1 MSLRTKFCGKEL
13 RAPFGSA
20 ALAMSSPSAAS
31 AQNYADRLLKWIDY
45 GAGIVS
51 TLFVLNESLK
61 DYPTEKEPTFLWGR
75 CRREEHNFLYVQA
88 DMNCI
93 VGRLEEGLEI
103 IRIVK
108 EKSPPDVLVQA
119 NIIAKSTNPGIWA
132 EHAKLF
138 EEAGADQIELDTS
151 CSIWIAGDVCL
162 LSDRPEEVSAVI
174 NEITKNVKIPVG
186 IKMTPETGFPRFI
199 QVAKAVHDA
208 GGKFVSCANAV
219 VGVNPIDIYN
229 GGRPDKGAYPM
240 TKNQFVALI
249 GASRQI
255 ARKQVAGIKLTIPD
269 IEVVGIT
276 GIVKPEDVI
285 DYIMLGA
292 QITELSSGIM
302 FYGGKYIKK
311 VKDFL
316 EKFMAEQGYE
326 SIEDFRG
333 LALKEFEV
341 DSTNIDYGFG
351 ERLAVTDEFKCTGC
365 GFCVESQCYASCL
378 RDGVAIV
385 LPDECTGCGL
395 CVHICPQEART
406 MIVRDKPR
414 HVGIDYS
421 QV

>member
-1 MSLRTKFCGKEL
+1 
-13 RAPFGSA
+13 
-20 ALAMSSPSAAS
+20 
-31 AQNYADRLLKWIDY
+31 
-45 GAGIVS
+45 
-51 TLFVLNESLK
+51 
-61 DYPTEKEPTFLWGR
+61 
-75 CRREEHNFLYVQA
+75 
-88 DMNCI
+88 
-93 VGRLEEGLEI
+93 
-103 IRIVK
+103 
-108 EKSPPDVLVQA
+108 
-119 NIIAKSTNPGIWA
+119 
-132 EHAKLF
+132 
-138 EEAGADQIELDTS
+138 
-151 CSIWIAGDVCL
+151 
-162 LSDRPEEVSAVI
+162 
-174 NEITKNVKIPVG
+174 
-186 IKMTPETGFPRFI
+186 
-199 QVAKAVHDA
+199 
-208 GGKFVSCANAV
+208 
-219 VGVNPIDIYN
+219 
-229 GGRPDKGAYPM
+229 M
-240 TKNQFVALI
+240 TKNQYVALI

-326 SIEDFRG
+326 SIGDFRG
-333 LALKEFEV
+333 LALKEFEM

-406 MIVRDKPR
+406 MIARDKPR